1 MGEQVVLFGGSFNP
15 IHHGH
20 LIVARAVAEH
30 FGFGRIT
37 LVPAALSP
45 HKTADRCDD
54 DGLVQPTA
62 EDRLEM
68 ARLAV
73 AGEGLFDVSDVDV
86 RRAPPSFT
94 CETLRAVGEV
104 HGSDAELQWIIGAD
118 MLADLPTWRNAEEVV
133 QLARIITAARPGQ
146 GGAAENILE
155 NLRKQ
160 LPGELV
166 ERLAEG
172 IVETPLV
179 DISSTD
185 IRRRVA
191 EGRSIRFLTP
201 DSVINY
207 VSDGGLYARRSD

>member
-15 IHHGH
+15 VHHGH

-30 FGFGRIT
+30 FGFGRVT

-68 ARLAV
+68 VRLAV
-73 AGEGLFDVSDVDV
+73 AGEGLFDVSDVDI
-86 RRAPPSFT
+86 RRDPPSYT
-94 CETLRAVGEV
+94 CETLRAVGEA
-104 HGSDAELQWIIGAD
+104 HDGDATLHWIIGAD
-118 MLADLPTWRNAEEVV
+118 MLADLPTWRNAEDVV
-133 QLARIITAARPGQ
+133 RIARVITAARPGQ
-146 GGAAENILE
+146 GGAKNVLE
-155 NLRKQ
+155 KLRKR
-160 LPGELV
+160 LPDELV
-166 ERLAEG
+166 RELAEG

-179 DISSTD
+179 DISSTE

-191 EGRSIRFLTP
+191 EGRSIRYLTP
-201 DSVINY
+201 EPVIDY
-207 VSDGGLYARRSD
+207 VNDGGLYARRSG